1 MMIKKLFWGKV
12 LGVGALVGVLC
23 IVQLLDAQDASKIMW
38 RVHHRPKWRDMHAY
52 MTLEIISPNG
62 NKRIR
67 KMESW
72 SKTDPKTDETKMLI
86 LFLEPADIKGTKF
99 LLHEH
104 KNRDDD
110 MWIYIPAIRKA
121 KRIAA
126 SGKAGPFM
134 GSDFSNYDIG
144 GGEYEDWSYELLR
157 EENYNGVPC
166 WVIEATAKNK
176 KVVKKSGYSKM
187 VKWVRKDNY
196 MVVRTDCY
204 DRSGELFK
212 RILTNKMEKIQ
223 GIWFETEMTAV
234 KLENNRKSI
243 MRFGNI
249 WVNVGLSD
257 RMFSLKALK

>member
-1 MMIKKLFWGKV
+1 MIKKLFWGKV
-12 LGVGALVGVLC
+12 FGVGVLFGVLC
-23 IVQLLDAQDASKIMW
+23 SVQLHAAQNASKIMW
-38 RVHHRPKWRDMHAY
+38 RVHHRPKWRDMHAF

-144 GGEYEDWSYELLR
+144 GGEYEDWSYKLIK
-157 EENYNGVPC
+157 EENYDGHPC

-212 RILTNKMEKIQ
+212 RILTNRMEKIQ
-223 GIWFETEMTAV
+223 GIWFETEMTAL
-234 KLENNRKSI
+234 KLEDNRKSV
-243 MRFGNI
+243 MRFEKI
-249 WVNVGLSD
+249 QVDIGLPD
-257 RMFSLKALK
+257 RMFSLRALK

>member
-1 MMIKKLFWGKV
+1 MKVRNLVIPGILF
-12 LGVGALVGVLC
+12 
-23 IVQLLDAQDASKIMW
+23 ASMLFGQKASDIMW
-38 RVHHRPKWRDMHAY
+38 RVHHRPKWKDMHAF
-52 MTLEIISPNG
+52 MTLEIISPSG
-62 NKRIR
+62 QRRIR

-72 SKTDPKTDETKMLI
+72 SKTNPKTDETKMLI

-104 KNRDDD
+104 KNREDD

-144 GGEYEDWSYELLR
+144 GGEYEDWNYKLVR
-157 EENYNGVPC
+157 EEDYNDNPC

-187 VKWVRKDNY
+187 VKWVRKDNF

-212 RILTNKMEKIQ
+212 RIETNKMEKIE
-223 GIWFETEMTAV
+223 GIWFETEMTAT
-234 KLENNRKSI
+234 KLHTKRKSVMKFEKI
-243 MRFGNI
+243 EVNI
-249 WVNVGLSD
+249 GIPD
-257 RMFSLKALK
+257 RMFSLSALR